1 MDFLTAMDTPGDIGI
16 AASRHLLIGGR
27 LAILVTGHVL
37 VSARQQRYVNEE
49 THFSMSS
56 RRPGL

>member
-1 MDFLTAMDTPGDIGI
+1 MDTPGDIGI